1 MKEYS
6 PVCYL
11 SVILYIYAKL
21 GRKRSRFSSFAFF
34 TKHFCI
40 LYKAF
45 LHSSQS
51 IFAFFTKH
59 FCKPKHHHLRIVTMA
74 FAMRN
79 HGIYKA

>member
-21 GRKRSRFSSFAFF
+21 GRKRSRFSIFAFF
-34 TKHFCI
+34 TEHFCI
-40 LYKAF
+40 LHRAF

-59 FCKPKHHHLRIVTMA
+59 FCKPKHQHLSNVTMA
-74 FAMRN
+74 FVKRN
-79 HGIYKA
+79 HGFFEA